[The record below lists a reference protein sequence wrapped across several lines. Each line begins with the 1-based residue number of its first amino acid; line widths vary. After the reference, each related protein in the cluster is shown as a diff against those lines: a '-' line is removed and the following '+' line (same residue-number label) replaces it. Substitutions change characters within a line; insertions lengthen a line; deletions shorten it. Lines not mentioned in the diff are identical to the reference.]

1 MASDTY
7 TSRVGLDKPY
17 ANAPAW
23 DAALNANFDLL
34 DAQNAL
40 GTLACKPAEYPS
52 ATLNVVVG
60 AGRYM
65 GPKGTPV
72 DYAGGTATLPASAT
86 TLLWVDPTGA
96 IVQGT
101 AWPAT
106 AWHIPIASVVT
117 GAAAVSLVTDE
128 RVLARGSTFTV
139 GLPET
144 IITAPTVTLD
154 AVSGLF
160 LFDATNNAIQATLA
174 SEPDGLVLYLVRTDS
189 TTNAVLILAPSGQT
203 INGATSY
210 TLGQAYSTL
219 TLIQC
224 TDGNYVVTSTQ

>member
-7 TSRVGLDKPY
+7 TSRLGLDKPY

-40 GTLACKPAEYPS
+40 GTLGCKPAEYPS

-72 DYAGGTATLPASAT
+72 DYPGGTSTLPASAT
-86 TLLWVDPTGA
+86 TLLWIDATGA
-96 IVQGT
+96 IAQGT

-106 AWHIPIASVVT
+106 DWHIAIASVIT
-117 GAAAVSLVTDE
+117 GAAAVGPIADE
-128 RVLARGSTFTV
+128 RVFNRGSTFAV
-139 GLPET
+139 GMPET
-144 IITAPTVTLD
+144 IITAPTVTL
-154 AVSGLF
+154 AAMSGLF

-174 SEPDGLVLYLVRTDS
+174 AEPDGLVVYLVRTDS
-189 TTNAVLILAPSGQT
+189 TANAVLILAPAGLT
-203 INGATSY
+203 INGATSF

-224 TDGNYVVTSTQ
+224 TDGNYVITSKI